1 MAQADRVADMGTS
14 RPAILEGCYLLLAQM
29 PADPGL
35 LLGYSLS
42 AKANM
47 LTGVAKKR
55 ASGKRKKNR
64 RHSSL
69 TYICIRQEP
78 GCCADDSP
86 RTHTVL
92 LRACEGAATYN
103 LISTTAAGLFIF
115 NCPTLAFKSY

>member
-55 ASGKRKKNR
+55 ASGKRKKTGATPA
-64 RHSSL
+64 SL
-69 TYICIRQEP
+69 TYASDKNQGAVQMTHR
-78 GCCADDSP
+78 G
-86 RTHTVL
+86 RTL
-92 LRACEGAATYN
+92 C
-103 LISTTAAGLFIF
+103 F
-115 NCPTLAFKSY
+115 